1 MGKNKPH
8 KGLLKRVRISKTGKV
23 RHRKA
28 YHQHLRSHKTGKR
41 LRHLRMD
48 AILSDAESKR
58 FGRLLFRRI
67 RGRTMPRASLRSNPT
82 PEQRAEIQKQKIAER
97 KAALEAYLAER
108 DGKN

>member
-8 KGLLKRVRISKTGKV
+8 KGLLKRVRVSKTGKV

-28 YHQHLRSHKTGKR
+28 FHQHLRSRKSAKR
-41 LRHLRMD
+41 LRHLRQD

-67 RGRTMPRASLRSNPT
+67 RGRTMPRAALRSNSG
-82 PEQRAEIQKQKIAER
+82 PEQRREIQKEKIAER
-97 KAALEAYLAER
+97 KAQLEAYLSQR
-108 DGKN
+108 DAK